1 MTPYAYDK
9 PQLLSEYSVSD
20 AVATYYLYYK
30 YVHPFIFSLCTII
43 PLNPDEVLRKGTG
56 TLCEMLL
63 SVQAYEGNILL
74 PNKHSDPIER
84 FYEGHLLES
93 ETYVGG
99 HVESLEAGVFRSDIP
114 THFKIDPTAID
125 ELLGNLHN
133 SIKFCIEVE
142 NGKKMEDVENFDE
155 IYTQIESSLLE
166 LKNNPSRQEKP
177 LIYHVDVASMYPNIM
192 TSNRLQPDSM
202 KSEEDCAACDFN
214 RPGKNCDRRLPWAWR
229 GEYYPAEMN
238 EYNMIKRT
246 LQNETFPGARP
257 WLPPRTF
264 DELSYAE
271 QAAKIKKE
279 YQIILGKFII
289 ESNQVKS
296 LPGKPLFVNE
306 KTHFMSIL
314 SEVSVTEDTSSKG

>member
-1 MTPYAYDK
+1 
-9 PQLLSEYSVSD
+9 
-20 AVATYYLYYK
+20 
-30 YVHPFIFSLCTII
+30 
-43 PLNPDEVLRKGTG
+43 
-56 TLCEMLL
+56 
-63 SVQAYEGNILL
+63 
-74 PNKHSDPIER
+74 
-84 FYEGHLLES
+84 
-93 ETYVGG
+93 
-99 HVESLEAGVFRSDIP
+99 
-114 THFKIDPTAID
+114 
-125 ELLGNLHN
+125 
-133 SIKFCIEVE
+133 
-142 NGKKMEDVENFDE
+142 
-155 IYTQIESSLLE
+155 
-166 LKNNPSRQEKP
+166 
-177 LIYHVDVASMYPNIM
+177 
-192 TSNRLQPDSM
+192 
-202 KSEEDCAACDFN
+202 
-214 RPGKNCDRRLPWAWR
+214 
-229 GEYYPAEMN
+229 MN